1 MCHWYKM
8 TDLLFILASVA
19 KDLKPDVVASNNS
32 KNGKGDTGED
42 LNVRILISYM
52 L

>member
-1 MCHWYKM
+1 M

-19 KDLKPDVVASNNS
+19 KDLKPDVVASNNP

-42 LNVRILISYM
+42 LNVRILLFYM
-52 L
+52 I